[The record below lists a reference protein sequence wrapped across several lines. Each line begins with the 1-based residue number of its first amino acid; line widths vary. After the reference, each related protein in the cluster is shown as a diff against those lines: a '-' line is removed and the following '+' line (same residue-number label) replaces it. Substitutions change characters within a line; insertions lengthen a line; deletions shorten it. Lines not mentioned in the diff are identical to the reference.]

1 MLITAYKRKFV
12 GRYKRL
18 AEKSKQPRG
27 KEVNMNNNGK
37 FEQLAHEFAEA
48 IRVFAEKPD
57 NIDNFESYLSYHF
70 DVWMEKYASN
80 PEGLVSEMKHFAEME
95 I

>member
-1 MLITAYKRKFV
+1 
-12 GRYKRL
+12 
-18 AEKSKQPRG
+18 
-27 KEVNMNNNGK
+27 MNNNGK

-48 IRVFAEKPD
+48 IRMFAEKPD

-70 DVWMEKYASN
+70 DVWMEKYARN
-80 PEGLVSEMKHFAEME
+80 PEGLVSEMKEFAEME